1 MRRIEEEIALQV
13 EAIEHCQAYLQDA
26 EENREAAPWLFD
38 EEAIAF
44 AHGQIEFCLSR
55 IEELKAGR

>member
-26 EENREAAPWLFD
+26 ED

-44 AHGQIEFCLSR
+44 AHGQIKFCLSR